1 MKYLKAFC
9 QTQNIKAAIM
19 FSGAN
24 PLISPYVLKCTINII
39 PSIRFC
45 SLDALMMGK
54 MFNSPS
60 FDIKVSVSLIKF
72 LNELNNNLKDLCV
85 LSVWVKNA

>member
-1 MKYLKAFC
+1 
-9 QTQNIKAAIM
+9 M

-39 PSIRFC
+39 ASLRFC